1 MARYG
6 FQVDKSSPYLTRV
19 AVDDETKG
27 LRSQPVPRDVQPICA
42 HKIGPHSWKP
52 SHVDPIRRLPH
63 EFRRLAG
70 AATTIFETTHN
81 EGLASLAGPL

>member
-42 HKIGPHSWKP
+42 HKIGPHS
-52 SHVDPIRRLPH
+52 
-63 EFRRLAG
+63 
-70 AATTIFETTHN
+70 
-81 EGLASLAGPL
+81 